1 MVVIP
6 HLSLS
11 TLLIIGNVPDI
22 YKILVNAIE
31 QSQMIIE
38 FMLSVDMEISMF
50 SWYYKSFINLSIQQ
64 NRNLAARW
72 K

>member
-64 NRNLAARW
+64 NRILAAR
-72 K
+72 

>member
-64 NRNLAARW
+64 NRNLAAR
-72 K
+72 

>member
-6 HLSLS
+6 QLSLS

-22 YKILVNAIE
+22 YNIVVGAIE

-38 FMLSVDMEISMF
+38 SMLSAEEELGMF
-50 SWYYKSFINLSIQQ
+50 FVEL
-64 NRNLAARW
+64 
-72 K
+72 

>member
-50 SWYYKSFINLSIQQ
+50 SWNYKSFINLSIQQ
-64 NRNLAARW
+64 NRNLAPR
-72 K
+72 